1 MIAAL
6 SFPATWTTGTTEGI
20 HTGTW
25 RAATP
30 RHIAAPSPCH
40 QACPVG
46 ADIAQWIGQ
55 ARAGDLHG
63 AWQTLVLHNPFP
75 AIAGRICHHPCE
87 AACNRGGHD
96 EALSICRLERFVGD
110 AALAQGWA
118 LQAQALRGAG
128 RVAVVGGGPAG
139 LSAAYQLRRLGHRVT
154 LFEAS
159 AELGGV
165 MRHGIPAYRLSR
177 RVLDGEIARIVDMGV
192 ALRCSQPVVGDAAFN
207 ALAREHD
214 AVFVALGVPRRA
226 PP

>member
-46 ADIAQWIGQ
+46 ADIAKWIGQ

-118 LQAQALRGAG
+118 EGFLRDYADD
-128 RVAVVGGGPAG
+128 
-139 LSAAYQLRRLGHRVT
+139 
-154 LFEAS
+154 
-159 AELGGV
+159 
-165 MRHGIPAYRLSR
+165 IPVWEHKVFRAT
-177 RVLDGEIARIVDMGV
+177 
-192 ALRCSQPVVGDAAFN
+192 P
-207 ALAREHD
+207 ALAEVDGPFARY
-214 AVFVALGVPRRA
+214 RRWYA
-226 PP
+226 QFYA